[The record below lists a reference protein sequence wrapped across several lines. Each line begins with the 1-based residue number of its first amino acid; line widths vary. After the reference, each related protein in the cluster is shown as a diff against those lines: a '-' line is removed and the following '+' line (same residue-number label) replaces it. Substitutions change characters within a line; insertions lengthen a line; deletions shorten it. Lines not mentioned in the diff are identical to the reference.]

1 MDPQDSQS
9 IPKAKSLEEE
19 ARKALK
25 EKEYDEA
32 ISKLSLAKDIYTRLG
47 LSQEVGILIRDIAR
61 IKNLKKNSSQKADT
75 EKIPQFR
82 IDLHAKEDSKDN
94 EMITEE
100 KGYELLE
107 TAQNQV
113 LADNLDEGIYF
124 YDVAYKVFKKLNK
137 DYECK
142 QILWQINELKEY
154 QRHADSLSV
163 KGVKPEIKDIVS
175 LSKAE
180 QRRLKIKAELDGRKK
195 LSEKDEKQIKVSS
208 EKVEERKL
216 PKIFEQ
222 MRKTEIE
229 EQRFKERTKTLIE
242 IQQEQR
248 KQELYE
254 REKRVQLL
262 KEQKKKEEAQLAQAQ
277 DLLAKGKQML
287 DKKDYEEAKRYY
299 SESAEL
305 FSQLGWTNQVSILQ
319 NELRNIDRY
328 KKEDQMKQQQVLLS
342 KVESDRQFQQSVS
355 KALSE
360 KNRKDQTERE
370 KFGALPIEI
379 QTTLEKVELLKSKA
393 EKEETTHNFSRAL
406 ARYEYIKTLYQS
418 ISKEIMDL
426 TEEISNIEVKIAELK
441 AKL

>member
-1 MDPQDSQS
+1 MNPQDSQS
-9 IPKAKSLEEE
+9 IQKAKSLENE
-19 ARKALK
+19 AKKALK
-25 EKEYDEA
+25 DKEYDEA
-32 ISKLSLAKDIYTRLG
+32 ISKLSIAKEIYTGLG
-47 LSQEVGILIRDIAR
+47 LSQEVGILIRDITR
-61 IKNLKKNSSQKADT
+61 IKNLNKTSSQKADT
-75 EKIPQFR
+75 EKTPQFR
-82 IDLHAKEDSKDN
+82 IDLHAKVESKDN

-113 LADNLDEGIYF
+113 LTNNLDEGIYF
-124 YDVAYKVFKKLNK
+124 YDVAYKLFKKLNK

-142 QILWQINELKEY
+142 QILWQINELKEF
-154 QRHADSLSV
+154 QRSAASLRI

-180 QRRLKIKAELDGRKK
+180 QRRLKIKTELDGSKK
-195 LSEKDEKQIKVSS
+195 LNEKDEKPIKESS
-208 EKVEERKL
+208 EKSERKL

-287 DKKDYEEAKRYY
+287 DKKDYEEAKKYY
-299 SESAEL
+299 SESAEH
-305 FSQLGWTNQVSILQ
+305 FSQLGWNNQVSILQ
-319 NELRNIDRY
+319 DELRNIDKY
-328 KKEDQMKQQQVLLS
+328 KKENQMKQQQALLS

-360 KNRKDQTERE
+360 KSHKDQTERE
-370 KFGALPIEI
+370 NLSALPIEI
-379 QTTLEKVELLKSKA
+379 QTTLEKIELLKLKA
-393 EKEETTHNFSRAL
+393 EKEENVHNFSRAL
-406 ARYEYIKTLYQS
+406 ARYDYIITLYQS
-418 ISKEIMDL
+418 ISKEIIDL
-426 TEEISNIEVKIAELK
+426 TEEISSVEVKIAELK

>member
-1 MDPQDSQS
+1 MNPQDSQS
-9 IPKAKSLEEE
+9 IQKAKSLENE
-19 ARKALK
+19 AKKALK
-25 EKEYDEA
+25 DKEYDEA
-32 ISKLSLAKDIYTRLG
+32 ISKLSIAKEIYTGLG
-47 LSQEVGILIRDIAR
+47 LSQEVGILIRDITR
-61 IKNLKKNSSQKADT
+61 IKNLNKNSSQKADT
-75 EKIPQFR
+75 EKTPQFR
-82 IDLHAKEDSKDN
+82 IDLHAKVESKDN

-113 LADNLDEGIYF
+113 LTNNLDEGIYF
-124 YDVAYKVFKKLNK
+124 YDVAYKLFKKLNK

-142 QILWQINELKEY
+142 QILWQINELKEF
-154 QRHADSLSV
+154 QRNAASLRI

-180 QRRLKIKAELDGRKK
+180 QRRLKIKTELDGSKK
-195 LSEKDEKQIKVSS
+195 LNEKDEKPIKESS
-208 EKVEERKL
+208 EKSERKL

-287 DKKDYEEAKRYY
+287 DKKDYEEAKKYY
-299 SESAEL
+299 SESAEH
-305 FSQLGWTNQVSILQ
+305 FSQLGWNNQVSILQ
-319 NELRNIDRY
+319 DELRNIDKY
-328 KKEDQMKQQQVLLS
+328 KKENQMKQQQALLS

-360 KNRKDQTERE
+360 KSYKDQTERE
-370 KFGALPIEI
+370 KLSALPIEI
-379 QTTLEKVELLKSKA
+379 QTTLEKIELLKLKA
-393 EKEETTHNFSRAL
+393 EKEENVHNFSRAL
-406 ARYEYIKTLYQS
+406 ARYDYIITLYQS
-418 ISKEIMDL
+418 ISKEIIDL
-426 TEEISNIEVKIAELK
+426 TEEISSVEVKIAELK

>member
-1 MDPQDSQS
+1 MNPQDSQS
-9 IPKAKSLEEE
+9 IQKAKSLENE
-19 ARKALK
+19 AKKALK
-25 EKEYDEA
+25 DKEYDEA
-32 ISKLSLAKDIYTRLG
+32 ISKLSIAKEIYTGLG
-47 LSQEVGILIRDIAR
+47 LSQEVGILIRDITR
-61 IKNLKKNSSQKADT
+61 IKNLNKTSSQKADT
-75 EKIPQFR
+75 EKTPQFR
-82 IDLHAKEDSKDN
+82 IDLHAKVESKDN

-113 LADNLDEGIYF
+113 LTNNLDEGIYF
-124 YDVAYKVFKKLNK
+124 YDVAYKLFKKLNK

-142 QILWQINELKEY
+142 QILWQINELKEF
-154 QRHADSLSV
+154 QRNAASLRI

-180 QRRLKIKAELDGRKK
+180 QRRLKIKTELDGSKK
-195 LSEKDEKQIKVSS
+195 LNEKDEKPIKESS
-208 EKVEERKL
+208 EKSERKL

-287 DKKDYEEAKRYY
+287 DKKDYEEAKKYY
-299 SESAEL
+299 SESAEH
-305 FSQLGWTNQVSILQ
+305 FSQLGWNNQVSILQ
-319 NELRNIDRY
+319 DELRNIDKY
-328 KKEDQMKQQQVLLS
+328 KKENQMKQQQALLS

-360 KNRKDQTERE
+360 KSHKDQTERE
-370 KFGALPIEI
+370 KLSALPIEI
-379 QTTLEKVELLKSKA
+379 QTTLEKIELLKLKA
-393 EKEETTHNFSRAL
+393 EKEENVHNFSRAL
-406 ARYEYIKTLYQS
+406 ARYDYIITLYQS
-418 ISKEIMDL
+418 ISKEIIDL
-426 TEEISNIEVKIAELK
+426 TEEISSVEVKIAELK